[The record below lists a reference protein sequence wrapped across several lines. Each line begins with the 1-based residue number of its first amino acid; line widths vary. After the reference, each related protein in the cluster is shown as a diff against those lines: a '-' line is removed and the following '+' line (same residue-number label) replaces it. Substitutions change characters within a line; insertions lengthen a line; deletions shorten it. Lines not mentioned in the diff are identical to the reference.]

1 MPLLVPHAA
10 HRLHQGL
17 VGVPL
22 VPVPVLALLKD
33 VLAAPVPRV
42 LVAHPPVHGSSAQW
56 GRGDKVPS
64 PGQESRPVPPLLPPL
79 RSVQGPDAGHAVLE
93 AVGPQ
98 AGHVVIH
105 NLHLAPG
112 VAGVLKEVD
121 LVVGAV
127 LRGTWV
133 RDSPITPSSPPC
145 PPPPLLTIWRG
156 RRDMRLSLLWL
167 LDQESQR
174 G

>member
-1 MPLLVPHAA
+1 MPLLVPHTA

-17 VGVPL
+17 VGIPL

-42 LVAHPPVHGSSAQW
+42 LIAHPPAHGGSAQW
-56 GRGDKVPS
+56 GRGDKVLS
-64 PGQESRPVPPLLPPL
+64 PGLESCPVPPLSPL

-105 NLHLAPG
+105 DLHLAPG
-112 VAGVLKEVD
+112 VAGILKEVD
-121 LVVGAV
+121 LVVRAV
-127 LRGTWV
+127 LIGMWV
-133 RDSPITPSSPPC
+133 RDNPTTPSSPLCLPL
-145 PPPPLLTIWRG
+145 PLLTIWRG